1 MAGCAPAGRSAGRV
15 SGLGVPA
22 STAALVAGYVLAVPF
37 TVYLPGFLRMWRR
50 REVPVFAAAEV
61 GALLITAGWV
71 AKGNVPAA
79 VVNGAWTVGFAAAYA
94 AEGRK
99 RAR

>member
-1 MAGCAPAGRSAGRV
+1 M
-15 SGLGVPA
+15 PA
-22 STAALVAGYVLAVPF
+22 STAALVAGYLLAVPF
-37 TVYLPGFLRMWRR
+37 TLYLPGFLRMWRR
-50 REVPVFAAAEV
+50 RELPVFLSAEV
-61 GALLITAGWV
+61 GALLITAGW
-71 AKGNVPAA
+71 AAMGNVPSA

>member
-1 MAGCAPAGRSAGRV
+1 MPRSR
-15 SGLGVPA
+15 VPA
-22 STAALVAGYVLAVPF
+22 STAALVAGYLLAVPF
-37 TVYLPGFLRMWRR
+37 TLYLPGFLRMWRR
-50 REVPVFAAAEV
+50 REPAVFAAAEV
-61 GALLITAGWV
+61 GALLITAGWA

-79 VVNGAWTVGFAAAYA
+79 VFNGAWTVGFAAAYA

>member
-1 MAGCAPAGRSAGRV
+1 MPV
-15 SGLGVPA
+15 
-22 STAALVAGYVLAVPF
+22 STAALVAGYLLAVPF
-37 TVYLPGFLRMWRR
+37 TLYLPGFLRMWRR
-50 REVPVFAAAEV
+50 RELPVFLSAEV
-61 GALLITAGWV
+61 GALLITAGWA
-71 AKGNVPAA
+71 AKGNVPSA

>member
-1 MAGCAPAGRSAGRV
+1 MPRS
-15 SGLGVPA
+15 LVPV
-22 STAALVAGYVLAVPF
+22 STAALVAGYALAIPF

-50 REVPVFAAAEV
+50 REAPVFAAAQL
-61 GALLITAGWV
+61 GAVLITAGWA
-71 AKGNVPAA
+71 AKGNLPAA
-79 VVNGAWTVGFAAAYA
+79 VVNGAWTVGFAAAYV